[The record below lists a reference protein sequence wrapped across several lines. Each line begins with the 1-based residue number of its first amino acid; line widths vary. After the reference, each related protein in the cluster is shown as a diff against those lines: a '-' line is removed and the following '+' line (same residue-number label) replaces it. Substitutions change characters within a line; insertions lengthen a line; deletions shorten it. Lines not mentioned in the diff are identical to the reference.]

1 MKKFL
6 ALVLALLMV
15 ACALPA
21 LADAAPVEVTV
32 LLNGNNVTDDAAV
45 LEQVNAYLAE
55 KIGVVVKPVWG
66 TWSNFNE
73 LAMNA
78 LNSGSDEYDMMFT
91 CSWTDNA
98 YSTYAKKG
106 AFVRLDDPADNLL
119 EQYGQDMVAL
129 LPDILIDGSMVEG
142 PDGEIGLYAVPGFK
156 DIATMNAW
164 DVNVTL
170 LKKYGYTLEDVEKA
184 GFFGWDEIF
193 ATVKAGEEKETGAT
207 FYPFIYEGAVV
218 ERFVDGTPAITGDT
232 NLLMSYYMNMDDVST
247 PGAYGNVFL
256 NKFATPEFKA
266 FVEKAREYYVA
277 GYIDPAIA
285 IGETATD
292 TWRNAQDTA
301 NYLISSEVTLYG
313 YEFTTSEKRGIEVAY
328 LLTTDAPYIDN
339 TSVQGA
345 MIAIS
350 ANSEHPVECM
360 KFLNLLNTDP
370 FVMTTLNYGVEGVHY
385 TMNDVGEAVLNQ
397 DARAS
402 FSPWTNGL
410 GNVTILPPLKGQGA
424 DFQQRF
430 AEFYAGS
437 KALPIYGFTFDQKP
451 VENEIAAVANI
462 REAYALTLFCG
473 AVDPAVALPELLKKL
488 DDAGMQ
494 KIVDEANAQLQ
505 AFLAK

>member
-1 MKKFL
+1 MKRIL
-6 ALVLALLMV
+6 AFVLAAILV
-15 ACALPA
+15 ACCLPA
-21 LADAAPVEVTV
+21 LAAAAPVEVTV
-32 LLNGNNVTDDAAV
+32 LLEGNNVTDDAAV
-45 LEQVNAYLAE
+45 LEKVNAYLAE
-55 KIGVVVKPVWG
+55 KIGVTVKPVWG

-78 LNSGSDEYDMMFT
+78 INSGSDEYDMMFT

-98 YSTYAKKG
+98 YSNYAKKG
-106 AFVRLDDPADNLL
+106 AFVRLDDPSDDLIAA
-119 EQYGQDMVAL
+119 YGQEMMAL
-129 LPDILIDGSMVEG
+129 LPEILINGSMTEG
-142 PDGEIGLYAVPGFK
+142 PDGESGLYAVPGFK
-156 DIATMNAW
+156 DISTMNAW
-164 DVNVTL
+164 DINVTL
-170 LKKYGYTLEDVEKA
+170 LEKYGYTVEDVEKA
-184 GFFGWDEIF
+184 GFFGWNDIF
-193 ATVKAGEEKETGAT
+193 AKVKAGEEAEKGTT
-207 FYPFIYEGAVV
+207 FYPFVYEGAVA
-218 ERFVDGTPAITGDT
+218 ERFVCGTPAITGDT
-232 NLLMSYYMNMDDVST
+232 NLLMSYYMNMDEVST

-266 FVEKAREYYVA
+266 FADQMRAYYLA

-313 YEFTTSEKRGIEVAY
+313 YEFTTSEKRGIEVQY

-360 KFLNLLNTDP
+360 KFLNLLNSDP
-370 FVMTTLNYGVEGVHY
+370 FVMTTLNYGLEGVHY
-385 TMNDVGEAVLNQ
+385 TLNDAGEAVFNV

-402 FSPWTNGL
+402 YSPWTNGL
-410 GNVTILPPLKGQGA
+410 GNVTILPPQKGQGA
-424 DFQQRF
+424 DFQKRF

-437 KALPIYGFTFDQKP
+437 KALPIYGFTFDSKP

-473 AVDPAVALPELLKKL
+473 AVDPEVALPELLQKL